1 MDSGIKIINGRAPMP
16 AFDLKPD
23 EIQALIGY
31 ISHAFR
37 NDEEP
42 GLDSK

>member
-1 MDSGIKIINGRAPMP
+1 MP

-23 EIQALIGY
+23 EIEALIGY
-31 ISHAFR
+31 ISHPFR

-42 GLDSK
+42 GPDSIMA